1 MNDVSE
7 NATFRE
13 PPSAAKLARML
24 RSTRMICHEK
34 AILTLCALA
43 LFMCGTRWTVAQSS
57 TENSSDQFRRYPAE
71 PLFKGHPAAPI
82 LSAPEAH
89 LFRTRIREGVAKG
102 VVFAGHYELAIWGCG
117 SGCLSFAVI
126 DAFTGKVT
134 FFPASVSQNRE
145 ARERLTYRRDSMALH
160 IIGSLNDVDS
170 ADRWYEWNGNEFI
183 LISKRPAV
191 LLDDNGD
198 PIKP

>member
-1 MNDVSE
+1 MEPQS
-7 NATFRE
+7 AT
-13 PPSAAKLARML
+13 KLARML
-24 RSTRMICHEK
+24 SSNRMICNPK
-34 AILTLCALA
+34 AILRLCALA
-43 LFMCGTRWTVAQSS
+43 LYICGTRWTVAQSP
-57 TENSSDQFRRYPAE
+57 TENSPDQFLRYPAKHF
-71 PLFKGHPAAPI
+71 FKGHPAAPI
-82 LSAPEAH
+82 LTTPDAH

-102 VVFAGHYELAIWGCG
+102 VVFGGHYELAVWGCG

-145 ARERLTYRRDSMALH
+145 AGERLTYRRDSMALH

-170 ADRWYEWNGNEFI
+170 ADRWYEWNGNEFV
-183 LISKRPAV
+183 LISKKPAV
-191 LLDDNGD
+191 FLDDNGD